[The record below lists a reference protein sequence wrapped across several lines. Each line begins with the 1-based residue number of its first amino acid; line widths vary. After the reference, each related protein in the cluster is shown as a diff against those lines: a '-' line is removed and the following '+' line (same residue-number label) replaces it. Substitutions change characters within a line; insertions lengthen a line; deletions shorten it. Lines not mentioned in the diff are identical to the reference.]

1 MAKECDQPRN
11 PDTVVCRNCE
21 KMGHFSRDCTEPKD
35 WSKHKC
41 SNCGELGHGPKVSIP
56 PVGEGIHA
64 NLNSVARLRLLIPM
78 TIPVVILV
86 VAGVEIRVTL
96 LLLLLLVKLLGMTV
110 VMEVGRLMP
119 RHRLFRNNI
128 PVGVSRA
135 GYGQRWLMWT

>member
-1 MAKECDQPRN
+1 
-11 PDTVVCRNCE
+11 
-21 KMGHFSRDCTEPKD
+21 
-35 WSKHKC
+35 
-41 SNCGELGHGPKVSIP
+41 
-56 PVGEGIHA
+56 
-64 NLNSVARLRLLIPM
+64 LNSVARLRLLIPM

-86 VAGVEIRVTL
+86 VAGVEIRVT